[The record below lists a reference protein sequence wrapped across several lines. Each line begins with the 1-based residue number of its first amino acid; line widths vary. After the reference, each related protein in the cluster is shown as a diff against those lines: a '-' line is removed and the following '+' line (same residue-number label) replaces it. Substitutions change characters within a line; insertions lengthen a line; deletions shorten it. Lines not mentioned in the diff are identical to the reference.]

1 MRIID
6 LYLEHKLDDNLLQE
20 ANLKHLYTKALN
32 ETPKMA
38 QRGDT
43 LSNRVRYF
51 GLSKDGTLNFKVASQ
66 SEPGHFYYIY
76 IEAPDVLRLGD
87 VLENGDHLNEA
98 DFSRLLTMNG
108 FRIHCGCPAW
118 LYWSFQYMATQ
129 GNYEI
134 EPETRAPKRNNT
146 LLQGSMCKHLI
157 AVVKNLYENKS
168 IRLAII
174 KDIENYLRM
183 ILGMDYEDYQQMKHA
198 RQIQQQ
204 NRAVKWKNKPSDYMN
219 DYFAR
224 KAKNHS
230 FLDDHD
236 IKKSLKKEMNKFI
249 TANPQSNVDDF
260 LRSYFQMTQK
270 AFAEDMKIPEASVE
284 EYFNELG
291 FSDKKEKVIEK
302 REQKSLAKQQVS
314 QPNVSQQSGVKS
326 NILTKD
332 SEQLHESEQVTT
344 EELNKAPC
352 YISTYSKHPETGEI
366 ISHKTEFNNISEVFK
381 YIKQCGGF
389 NQFTDYGK
397 IKYFIC
403 CEYKGMEYYYVR
415 NSLALGGW
423 CWEDANGTKVK
434 FPYNKRL
441 QEIQRKDEL
450 SETEYWKTLKPQI
463 EDDDS
468 DRKGVE
474 MYKEKIKRGEHRPIL
489 VNEDGDI
496 LDGNH
501 TMTAYQELGIKPP
514 LLYKGT
520 RTDFFNAVP
529 KVKCDAQQA
538 IQYMI
543 DNGQA
548 SLIEADSKI
557 DYAYGLSKEELQ
569 RRIKKERPGYNTDKQ
584 KSVLYHIYNSIMYSN
599 EKKKLLD
606 EINQAEESFSKDKAK
621 KEAWKNLPS
630 DEIIKLGI
638 EDEERAMNSINE
650 SEDKSYLTP
659 KDAHEKYQEYLSG
672 HIGNVIEGID
682 LIIKCCDDNEF
693 IQEEAETLRNIAK
706 EHDKSKYGQEE
717 YMPYLHHFYPTCPED
732 EQLTEEFELAC
743 KHHIANNKHHWDFW
757 IDPSTLK
764 LRDIPDEREYKL
776 YCVERVADWLAMAAQ
791 HDEDKST
798 WYERNKTAMIMPD
811 WAFEFIDDIYN
822 HLPDDYYLNLS
833 YKGTRGKLDE
843 REEI

>member
-20 ANLKHLYTKALN
+20 ANLKQLYTKAIN

-38 QRGDT
+38 QKGDS
-43 LSNRVRYF
+43 LSGRVRYF

-66 SEPGHFYYIY
+66 SEPGHFYYVY

-87 VLENGDHLNEA
+87 VVEEGEHLNES
-98 DFSRLLTMNG
+98 DLSRLLTMNG

-157 AVVKNLYENKS
+157 AVVKNIYENKS
-168 IRLAII
+168 IRLAVI

-249 TANPQSNVDDF
+249 TANPQSSVDDF

-302 REQKSLAKQQVS
+302 REQKSLSKQQVS
-314 QPNVSQQSGVKS
+314 QPNVNQQSGVKS

-352 YISTYSKHPETGEI
+352 YISTYSNHPETGELI
-366 ISHKTEFNNISEVFK
+366 NHKTEFNNISEVFK

-403 CEYKGMEYYYVR
+403 CDYKGMEYYYVR

-441 QEIQRKDEL
+441 QEIHRKDEL

-474 MYKEKIKRGEHRPIL
+474 MYKERIKRGEHRPIL

-520 RTDFFNAVP
+520 RLDFLNAVP
-529 KVKCDAQQA
+529 KVKCDAQKA

-548 SLIEADSKI
+548 TLVTDSENKLTES
-557 DYAYGLSKEELQ
+557 D
-569 RRIKKERPGYNTDKQ
+569 Q
-584 KSVLYHIYNSIMYSN
+584 KT
-599 EKKKLLD
+599 
-606 EINQAEESFSKDKAK
+606 
-621 KEAWKNLPS
+621 
-630 DEIIKLGI
+630 
-638 EDEERAMNSINE
+638 
-650 SEDKSYLTP
+650 YLTP
-659 KDAHEKYQEYLSG
+659 KEAHEKYQEYLSG

-682 LIIKCCDDNEF
+682 LIIKCCSDNEF
-693 IQEEAETLRNIAK
+693 IQEEAATLRNIAK
-706 EHDKSKYGQEE
+706 EHDKSKYGEEE
-717 YMPYLHHFYPTCPED
+717 YMPYLHHFYPTCPEE

-764 LRDIPDEREYKL
+764 LRDIPDERVYKL

-798 WYERNKTAMIMPD
+798 WYERNKTAMLMPD

-843 REEI
+843 REEL